1 MTLKEKIKEYVD
13 DHYNIMRFIRMM
25 LKLMVNYI
33 LMKNTYHTPRGY
45 NLMLYTSVDKLTV
58 SNQVYK
64 FMCNLYPNLEKVD
77 IEVIP
82 TDLTEDNVFGWCL
95 ENNNQFE
102 IEIHHKLGYF
112 DFVTTLIHELVHVDQ
127 TLRGLFDDQKR
138 ENEAYVLEKKLGKKF
153 MLENEPCKVS

>member
-1 MTLKEKIKEYVD
+1 MGKIL
-13 DHYNIMRFIRMM
+13 IIGGGAMGSAF
-25 LKLMVNYI
+25 
-33 LMKNTYHTPRGY
+33 
-45 NLMLYTSVDKLTV
+45 S
-58 SNQVYK
+58 
-64 FMCNLYPNLEKVD
+64 
-77 IEVIP
+77 IP
-82 TDLTEDNVFGWCL
+82 CL

-102 IEIHHKLGYF
+102 IEIHHNLGYF